1 MTPCFES
8 EKEALY
14 PKGLR
19 KAFLGGLMFYAVEN
33 AVISV
38 YLNQEEAGL
47 FLQYILGLMC
57 EKRGAILIRK
67 TNKTTT
73 YPP

>member
-1 MTPCFES
+1 MTPYFES

-14 PKGLR
+14 PKRLR
-19 KAFLGGLMFYAVEN
+19 EAFLGDLMFCATKN

-38 YLNQEEAGL
+38 YVNQEEADL
-47 FLQYILGLMC
+47 FLQYLLGLMR
-57 EKRGAILIRK
+57 EKQGAILIGK
-67 TNKTTT
+67 TTRTTT

>member
-1 MTPCFES
+1 
-8 EKEALY
+8 
-14 PKGLR
+14 
-19 KAFLGGLMFYAVEN
+19 MFYAVEN

-57 EKRGAILIRK
+57 EK
-67 TNKTTT
+67 
-73 YPP
+73 